1 VEQSVSRNSGAR
13 LHCPSPADR
22 RQQGAF
28 GYRLLVRKAGGKFC
42 GVHDMR
48 RKHRK
53 FRRAA

>member
-1 VEQSVSRNSGAR
+1 MEQSVPRSSGPRIYRA
-13 LHCPSPADR
+13 SPAVQ
-22 RQQGAF
+22 RQPGAF
-28 GYRLLVRKAGGKFC
+28 GYRLLVRKAGGKFR